1 MKHWTKFA
9 LVVACL
15 LAMPAQAQN
24 ANEAPA
30 KTDATAAAATPAA
43 PAPSQAAQATAA
55 PAAPNILDAPKSAD
69 WPQRQA
75 LAKKMAEIQP
85 ASQQVD
91 QAIKSLAQQV
101 PANDRAAFVQRI
113 SGAID
118 NKKLEQVSIDAMAR
132 TFTAAELQHMVDYF
146 STPEARSIAEK
157 MPIYQQLV
165 QPEIFRMMDAA
176 VMKERTGAPGEKL
189 PSPQE
194 QNPAAG
200 SAPVDD
206 TPANPVQ

>member
-1 MKHWTKFA
+1 MKNWTKCLFA
-9 LVVACL
+9 AACL
-15 LAMPAQAQN
+15 FAAPALAQN
-24 ANEAPA
+24 AADPA
-30 KTDATAAAATPAA
+30 KPDTAP
-43 PAPSQAAQATAA
+43 TAA
-55 PAAPNILDAPKSAD
+55 PASPVVPDTAPAAPSASNILDAPKSAD

-91 QAIKSLAQQV
+91 QAIKTLAQQV
-101 PANDRAAFVQRI
+101 PPNDRAAFIQRI

-132 TFTAAELQHMVDYF
+132 TFTAAELQRMVDYF

-165 QPEIFRMMDAA
+165 QPEIYRMMDAA

-200 SAPVDD
+200 SQSSDD